1 MGDVLYRDFGGKP
14 PIPPIQGGGDDGGDM
29 LDSRVAKLEDLAMDT
44 RERLA
49 RIETRL
55 DSLEEH
61 CATKADLLGLRA
73 DLHEDMNAQTWKFIT
88 ATTTLATALVGAVYW
103 ITKHTT

>member
-1 MGDVLYRDFGGKP
+1 
-14 PIPPIQGGGDDGGDM
+14 M
-29 LDSRVAKLEDLAMDT
+29 LESRVAKLEELAMDT

-55 DSLEEH
+55 DSLEDH
-61 CATKADLLGLRA
+61 CATKADLLSLQS
-73 DLHEDMNAQTWKFIT
+73 DLHKDMNAQTWKFIT

-103 ITKHTT
+103 IATHAAQS

>member
-14 PIPPIQGGGDDGGDM
+14 PAQPPQGGGNDGGDM
-29 LDSRVAKLEDLAMDT
+29 LESRVAKLEDLAMDT

-61 CATKADLLGLRA
+61 CATKADLLALRA
-73 DLHEDMNAQTWKFIT
+73 DLHKDMNAQTWKFIT
-88 ATTTLATALVGAVYW
+88 AATALVGAVYW
-103 ITKHTT
+103 IVSHG